1 MDEKELGELT
11 SRTAERLLGKLKP
24 GEGVYALWREFDPE
38 LAKHISMFYTGR
50 LYSREVLTQRWGDGQ
65 GGR

>member
-11 SRTAERLLGKLKP
+11 RKTAERLLGPLKP

-38 LAKHISMFYTGR
+38 LA
-50 LYSREVLTQRWGDGQ
+50 SRFRCSIPAACTRAT
-65 GGR
+65 